1 MILRLLSSLGSGC
14 ETETSQSSTAKE
26 HRNTMEREQG
36 VVKWFNNS
44 KGYGFIQRAS
54 GDDVFV
60 HHSAIQMEG
69 YRSLAEGEAVEFAVT
84 KGPKGLQAESVK
96 KL

>member
-1 MILRLLSSLGSGC
+1 
-14 ETETSQSSTAKE
+14 
-26 HRNTMEREQG
+26 MEREQG
-36 VVKWFNNS
+36 VVKWFNNA

-60 HHSAIQMEG
+60 HHSAIQADG
-69 YRSLAEGEAVEFAVT
+69 YRSLAEGESVEFDVT
-84 KGPKGLQAESVK
+84 KGPKGWQAVNVR

>member
-1 MILRLLSSLGSGC
+1 
-14 ETETSQSSTAKE
+14 
-26 HRNTMEREQG
+26 MEREQG

-60 HHSAIQMEG
+60 HHSAIQAEG
-69 YRSLAEGEAVEFAVT
+69 YRSLSEGEAVEFAVT

>member
-1 MILRLLSSLGSGC
+1 MD
-14 ETETSQSSTAKE
+14 
-26 HRNTMEREQG
+26 REQG

-44 KGYGFIQRAS
+44 KGYGFIQRAT

-60 HHSAIQMEG
+60 HHSAIQADG
-69 YRSLAEGEAVEFAVT
+69 YRSLAEGESVEFDVT
-84 KGPKGLQAESVK
+84 KGPKGWQAENVK